1 MFLCTSKKTITCLI
15 VFLFTAVGYS
25 QLYNTEVEAKLD
37 VNQDNNY
44 LNIKGVAINKS
55 GSQKSLSYKLS
66 VFKTD
71 QNNNKSKNQQSG
83 EFVVDVNQ
91 QKDLSTTSIN
101 FDKNTKLIILL
112 LIYDAN
118 NAIIGKDRVVLND
131 DGQNSLD
138 IKKDIANKINDT
150 SIKVSAQLINNDVEA
165 KIQTNQQNDFT
176 VIKGTAFNKTEI
188 TKSLIY
194 KFIVFSKVESV
205 NNIVEESSGRFI
217 LSANTK
223 VDLSSITLNLDDKL
237 KTIAVLLI
245 YDLDN
250 KIIGQ
255 DRIVFNDDSEDEAQK
270 KKLLLEKLKQE
281 QEKSQDISVEKKDGL
296 ELNGIVVED
305 TKTKPGRDF
314 YKLFYSL
321 YSQNNIN
328 GNKVVT
334 IKEILALGRNTKIEV
349 IVGDDKIFSFFV
361 RPSTEYLK
369 QMNDYAIISVYKHFK
384 KLEKES
390 KTIKRY

>member
-1 MFLCTSKKTITCLI
+1 MFLCSSKKTITCLI
-15 VFLFTAVGYS
+15 VFLFTIVSYS
-25 QLYNTEVEAKLD
+25 QLYNTEVQAKLD
-37 VNQDNNY
+37 VNQDDNY
-44 LNIKGVAINKS
+44 LNIKGIAINKS
-55 GSQKSLSYKLS
+55 GNQKSLIYKLS

-83 EFVVDVNQ
+83 QFVVDANQ

-101 FDKNTKLIILL
+101 FDKNTKFIILL

-138 IKKDIANKINDT
+138 IKKDIAKKVNDT

-176 VIKGTAFNKTEI
+176 VIKATAFNKTEI

-205 NNIVEESSGRFI
+205 NNISEESSERFI
-217 LSANTK
+217 LSANKK
-223 VDLSSITLNLDDKL
+223 VDLSSITLNLEDKL

-255 DRIVFNDDSEDEAQK
+255 DRIVFNDDPEDEAKK

-281 QEKSQDISVEKKDGL
+281 QEKSLDVSLEKKDGL

-361 RPSTEYLK
+361 RPSAEYLK

>member
-1 MFLCTSKKTITCLI
+1 M
-15 VFLFTAVGYS
+15 
-25 QLYNTEVEAKLD
+25 EAKLD